1 MPRLQA
7 QTELK
12 KILKNYFTKM
22 EAPIAWCTSAGPAEI
37 LRACGFEVYFPENHG
52 AMLGAT
58 RKAGDYIPRAHQAGY
73 HGEIC
78 SYLTS
83 DIGAFLSKETPLT
96 QAYGLKS
103 IPKPDLIVFNTNQCR
118 EVAEWFGFFAR
129 EYDCPLVGIFP
140 PRYLEEVTQSDI
152 NNVVEQFSSLI
163 TVAEKVIGR
172 KLDPAKLEETLS
184 LSQAGTKLWKKV
196 LETAALSPS
205 PLTFFDGTILMAP
218 IVILRGTRIC
228 VDFYKNT
235 LAELEAISA
244 ADKPAVP
251 DEKIRLY
258 WEGMP
263 IWGRLRSQSEFFT
276 AHHAAVVA
284 STYCNSWVFD
294 DFDPADPLPSMARAY
309 TKIFIN
315 RGENAKLAMLTQ
327 LIDQFH
333 VDGIIYHDAK
343 TCFNNSNNR
352 FGLPDRVR
360 AETDLD
366 YLIIDGD
373 LNDLRFLSEGQTL
386 TKLETFI
393 EQVEGKKEKK
403 EKKEKKNRKKI
414 REVSK

>member
-12 KILKNYFTKM
+12 ELLRNYFTSIKS
-22 EAPIAWCTSAGPAEI
+22 PVAWCTSAGPAEI
-37 LRACGFEVYFPENHG
+37 LRACGFEIYFPENHG

-58 RKAGDYIPRAHQAGY
+58 RKAGNYIPRAHQAGY

-83 DIGAFLSKETPLT
+83 DIGAWLSNETPLT

-129 EYDCPLVGIFP
+129 EFNCPLVGIFP
-140 PRYLEEVTQSDI
+140 PRHLEEVTQADI
-152 NNVVEQFSSLI
+152 DHVVAQFSSLI
-163 TVAEKVIGR
+163 TTAEKVIGA
-172 KLDPAKLEETLS
+172 KLDPARLEEILS
-184 LSQAGTKLWKKV
+184 LSRDGTRLWKQV
-196 LETAALSPS
+196 LETATHSPS

-218 IVILRGTRIC
+218 IVILRGTPGC
-228 VDFYKNT
+228 VDFYHNT
-235 LAELEAISA
+235 LAELEAVIAS
-244 ADKPAVP
+244 DKPAVP
-251 DEKIRLY
+251 DERVRLY

-263 IWGRLRSQSEFFT
+263 IWGRLRSQAEFFASFGT
-276 AHHAAVVA
+276 AVVA

-294 DFDPADPLPSMARAY
+294 DFDPANPLESMAAAY

-315 RGENAKLAMLTQ
+315 RGENAKLSVLTR
-327 LIDQFH
+327 LLKQFR

-360 AETDLD
+360 TETDLD

-373 LNDLRFLSEGQTL
+373 LNDLRFLSDGQTL

-393 EQVEGKKEKK
+393 EQVEAKR
-403 EKKEKKNRKKI
+403 KN